1 MVLGKH
7 LYLRDKKRKTCQK
20 EKPGWCQENR
30 KELRG
35 LERHRAKK
43 GKYFENQGVGLRI
56 AVRLLNPKRVKN
68 CSEAIKF
75 CF

>member
-43 GKYFENQGVGLRI
+43 GKYFENQGVVGSSKCIRE
-56 AVRLLNPKRVKN
+56 AKRVKN